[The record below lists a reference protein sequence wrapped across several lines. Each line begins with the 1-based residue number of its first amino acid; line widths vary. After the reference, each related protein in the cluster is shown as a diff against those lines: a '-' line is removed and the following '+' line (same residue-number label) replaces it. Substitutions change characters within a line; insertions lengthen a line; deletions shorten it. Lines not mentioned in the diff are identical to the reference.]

1 MPKRILIVDDLEQI
15 RRLIRAYLDEETEF
29 LVCGK
34 ATDGL
39 DAIDKAQN
47 LKPDLIIL
55 DASMPR
61 MNGIEGAPKL
71 KKLLPET
78 PIILFTF
85 HENMMHG
92 FAADEIGVEAVVTK
106 DRGMFPLK
114 ESVKALLERRRL
126 SVRQSNG
133 PKKKE
138 LTATPGKYS
147 RLQPNLR

>member
-1 MPKRILIVDDLEQI
+1 MRSKSVPARADGSVTKRILIVDDLPQM
-15 RRLIRAYLDEETEF
+15 RKLIRDYLEEEKEF
-29 LVCGK
+29 RVCGE
-34 ATDGL
+34 AIDGF

-61 MNGIEGAPKL
+61 MNGIEAAPKL

-85 HENMMHG
+85 HESMMHG
-92 FAADEIGVEAVVTK
+92 FAAVEVGVDAVVTK

-114 ESVKALLERRRL
+114 ESVKALLQRRHL
-126 SVRQSNG
+126 SVRQNEDG
-133 PKKKE
+133 QNAK
-138 LTATPGKYS
+138 
-147 RLQPNLR
+147 R